1 MNTGFYGASWL
12 FSVRTGAAGLRTQ
25 SYRLDETGDTAGPS
39 AVAFG
44 YGKVWV
50 LTCGNCNQGLDNQ
63 KLLEFDPDKRKVV
76 KRIPLG
82 NRNPNALAVGAG
94 SVWLVNQ
101 VHASVMQLDPKTRRI
116 RTTPVGNPSTA
127 AICGI
132 AASRD
137 ALWVAVGDRYCE
149 DTGG

>member
-1 MNTGFYGASWL
+1 MTC
-12 FSVRTGAAGLRTQ
+12 RT
-25 SYRLDETGDTAGPS
+25 
-39 AVAFG
+39 
-44 YGKVWV
+44 
-50 LTCGNCNQGLDNQ
+50 CNIGVDNQ
-63 KLLEFDPDKRKVV
+63 KLLEFDPGTGRVV

-82 NRNPNALAVGAG
+82 SRNPNALAVGAG
-94 SVWLVNQ
+94 SVWLVSQ
-101 VHASVMQLDPKTRRI
+101 VDASVLQLDPKTRHI
-116 RTTPVGNPSTA
+116 RTIPVGTPKSA